1 MPAIKVAYLGK
12 MEYSQAL
19 SIQEK
24 LHRLR
29 CENVIG
35 DTLLLVEHNSVL
47 TLGRRGGRDNILLP
61 QDELDKLGVSIFDIT
76 RGGDV
81 TYHGPGQIVGYPIMD
96 LNLHDRDIKKIVWNI
111 QKAIMDLLK
120 DKYDIVAHIDDKKY
134 TGVWVN
140 DEKITAIGIAV
151 KKSVTMHGF
160 AFNVNT
166 DLSHFGWINPC
177 GITDKGVTSV
187 KELTGETQD
196 MQELNTLV
204 GTYFCNSFG
213 SQLELVDKEA
223 LLKIIDKF
231 EDNANE

>member
-1 MPAIKVAYLGK
+1 MATIKVSYLGK
-12 MEYSQAL
+12 MDYSQAL
-19 SIQEK
+19 AIQEK
-24 LHRLR
+24 LHSLR

-47 TLGRRGGRDNILLP
+47 TLGRRGGRENILLP
-61 QDELDKLGVSIFDIT
+61 QDELDRLGVRVFDIT

-96 LNLHDRDIKKIVWNI
+96 LNLQDRDIKKYVWNI
-111 QKAIMDLLK
+111 QKAIINLLL
-120 DKYDIVAHIDDKKY
+120 DKYHIVAHTDDKKY
-134 TGVWVN
+134 TGVWVD

-196 MQELNTLV
+196 MKALNTLV
-204 GTYFCNSFG
+204 GNYFCDSFD
-213 SQLELVDKEA
+213 SQLELVEEEE
-223 LLKIIDKF
+223 LMKIIDTF
-231 EDNANE
+231 EYNAN

>member
-1 MPAIKVAYLGK
+1 MASIKVSYLGK

-19 SIQEK
+19 DIQEK

-29 CENVIG
+29 CEDIIE

-61 QDELDKLGVSIFDIT
+61 QDELEKLGVSVFDIT

-96 LNLHDRDIKKIVWNI
+96 LNLQDRDIKKYVWNI
-111 QKAIMDLLK
+111 QKAIIDLLL
-120 DKYDIVAHIDDKKY
+120 DKYNIVAHTDDKKY
-134 TGVWVN
+134 TGVWVS

-160 AFNVNT
+160 AFNINT

-187 KELTGETQD
+187 KQLTGETQD
-196 MQELNTLV
+196 MQEINALV
-204 GTYFCNSFG
+204 GKYFCDSFNA
-213 SQLELVDKEA
+213 QLELVDKDE
-223 LLKIIDKF
+223 LFKIIEEFDYS
-231 EDNANE
+231 E